1 MCRYGARIKFAN
13 QLRPVLLRLLFGL
26 YLGTAGIN
34 SLLAQSPLPAPGQAM
49 HWIAAAEQQLHKN
62 DYMAAQQSFDQA
74 LPLVRQSGD
83 EAALGRLLKTIGDLY
98 AVRNYFRQSID
109 HYREA
114 LPLLRNTGQTQLQ
127 GDCLEKMAGIQAQFG
142 FSEAAINHY
151 NRALK
156 VKTGLGDQPGM
167 AFCHARLA
175 NLYFADKNYE
185 EALAHNR
192 ESLRLTAAGG
202 PEETDAA
209 ILEAIIL
216 TFMDQ
221 LEDAWSSLQQAQAL
235 VARQNDSSAKIK
247 LYSAT
252 ANFFLARQDQIQ
264 YNLFLDSA
272 KMLIQGSQNP
282 ELAIAGLE
290 QMALL
295 HQKNG
300 DYPSAYTAMRLLN
313 RYKDIFRTENIE
325 RISAEINDAAATALR
340 EKEIEYLNLNNQLK
354 AAQLRQS
361 QMAHQALL
369 RENMY
374 QDSALSQQTLLL
386 NAVKTESKLRQGQL
400 EQELML
406 NAALQ
411 RENTLKQQNL
421 VQERRLQRLLW
432 IGLALFALLGGV
444 IFYQYRKQQ
453 RNNTIIRRQSAE
465 LIVLNK
471 EVHHRVK
478 NNLQVIS
485 SMLDLQS
492 QSLPDKQART
502 VIRGAI
508 LRVQAMAFIH
518 QNLYHDDASNLVDMP
533 DYIAMLSDH
542 LFNTYNIRP
551 ESIRLHLQIEPL
563 RLHTD
568 TAVPLGMILN
578 ELISN
583 ALKYAFKGRQNGS
596 IRVTLKRQGAQLL
609 LRITDDGIGLP
620 PAFDAN
626 KSPSFG
632 YQIIQAF
639 AQKLKA
645 SLLLDGA
652 NGTDVQLLISKFK
665 TSDTP

>member
-1 MCRYGARIKFAN
+1 MQK
-13 QLRPVLLRLLFGL
+13 
-26 YLGTAGIN
+26 
-34 SLLAQSPLPAPGQAM
+34 
-49 HWIAAAEQQLHKN
+49 K
-62 DYMAAQQSFDQA
+62 DYMAAQRSFEQA

-83 EAALGRLLKTIGDLY
+83 AAALGRLLKTMGDLY

-114 LPLLRNTGQTQLQ
+114 LPLLRSTGQTQLQ
-127 GDCLEKMAGIQAQFG
+127 GDCLERMAGIQAQFG
-142 FSEAAINHY
+142 YSEAAMNHY

-185 EALAHNR
+185 EALAHN
-192 ESLRLTAAGG
+192 EETLRLTAAGG

-209 ILEAIIL
+209 ILNVVIL
-216 TFMDQ
+216 TF
-221 LEDAWSSLQQAQAL
+221 LERLEEAGRSLQKARTL
-235 VARQNDSSAKIK
+235 VAHQNDTSAKIK

-252 ANFFLARQDQIQ
+252 ANLHLARQDQTQ
-264 YNLFLDSA
+264 YNQYLDSA

-300 DYPSAYTAMRLLN
+300 DYPAAYNAMRLLN

-325 RISAEINDAAATALR
+325 RISAEINDAATTALH
-340 EKEIEYLNLNNQLK
+340 EKEIEYLHLNNRLK
-354 AAQLRQS
+354 AARLRQS
-361 QMAHQALL
+361 QMARQALL
-369 RENMY
+369 RENVY
-374 QDSALSQQTLLL
+374 QDSALRQQAQLLSAL
-386 NAVKTESKLRQGQL
+386 ETESKLRKEQL
-400 EQELML
+400 EQELVL

-411 RENTLKQQNL
+411 RENSLKQQNL
-421 VQERRLQRLLW
+421 IQERRLQGLLW
-432 IGLALFALLGGV
+432 IGLALFALLGGT

-453 RNNTIIRRQSAE
+453 RNNATIRRQSAE
-465 LIVLNK
+465 LRVLNK

-492 QSLPDKQART
+492 QSLPDKRART
-502 VIRGAI
+502 VIREAI
-508 LRVQAMAFIH
+508 LRIHAMAFIH
-518 QNLYHDDASNLVDMP
+518 QNLYQDDASNLVDMP

-551 ESIRLHLQIEPL
+551 ESIHLHVQTEAL

-578 ELISN
+578 ELIGN
-583 ALKYAFKGRQNGS
+583 ALKYAFKGRPDGNVW
-596 IRVTLKRQGAQLL
+596 VTLQRQGDRLL
-609 LRITDDGIGLP
+609 LRVADDGNGLP
-620 PAFDAN
+620 ADFDID
-626 KSPSFG
+626 KTSSLG

-645 SLLLDGA
+645 TLLLDGA
-652 NGTDVQLLISKFK
+652 RGTDVQLLISKFK